1 MNCSQWGACQPL
13 GSPQGGT
20 GLLFGGSLGF
30 PPVKG
35 RKPGFLMKGGGPR
48 SRKGTNVSFYVAD
61 QKCAACARGAEA
73 PLWGAIAASSII
85 DFRAGRICKLLAIC
99 M

>member
-48 SRKGTNVSFYVAD
+48 SRKGTNVSSMWLTKSAQPARVARRHPCGVLL
-61 QKCAACARGAEA
+61 QLVVLLTLGQAEY
-73 PLWGAIAASSII
+73 AS
-85 DFRAGRICKLLAIC
+85 F
-99 M
+99 